1 MLPAEYWM
9 LSGASSLQ
17 PWGADGKQARRPVFR
32 GSRRRQCPGREST
45 DGQHGA
51 GSASRVA
58 MVMRVCTWLT
68 LHRGPH
74 GGARGP
80 RLRMGLSGEDT
91 LNQGAGSGAGVQ
103 PRGPP
108 AARMATLP
116 ATRCGTAENTVW
128 VKTRLFQTEPAPGL
142 WRWLRVSSSRKGSCS
157 SAEKTRPRGLVSPV
171 DRGTVPGKRTLRE
184 EKGDLLVL
192 KWGWGDRLAL
202 LFYKITEHT
211 PFF

>member
-1 MLPAEYWM
+1 MGGRREAGRTPCLQGKSPA
-9 LSGASSLQ
+9 SV
-17 PWGADGKQARRPVFR
+17 PWLREHGWAARGRQRVQGGHGDVGLHVACPAPWPPR
-32 GSRRRQCPGREST
+32 GE
-45 DGQHGA
+45 
-51 GSASRVA
+51 
-58 MVMRVCTWLT
+58 
-68 LHRGPH
+68 
-74 GGARGP
+74 GGRGP
-80 RLRMGLSGEDT
+80 RLRMGLSGEDA

-142 WRWLRVSSSRKGSCS
+142 WRWLRVSSSRRGSCS
-157 SAEKTRPRGLVSPV
+157 SAEKTPPRGLVSPV

-184 EKGDLLVL
+184 EKGDLPVL

-211 PFF
+211 PFFLKKG